1 MTDWVQR
8 QVDLLRAQWPNLS
21 YVDDGHWVL
30 VPSWELPAGWTPTSV
45 SVAFQIKPAVD
56 QPPYAFY
63 VDSAD
68 IKHDGKVPGN
78 WQLAAGV
85 PFAGTWSMF
94 SWSPETWVPTANP
107 DHGPNMLAF
116 AQSFGM
122 RFAEG
127 A

>member
-8 QVDLLRAQWPNLS
+8 QISLLRTQWPNLS
-21 YVDDGHWVL
+21 YAEGGHWVL
-30 VPSWELPAGWTPTSV
+30 IPAWELPAGWTPAV
-45 SVAFQIKPAVD
+45 VDVAFQVKPAVD

-63 VDSAD
+63 VSAAD
-68 IKHDGKVPGN
+68 VRYEGRAPGN
-78 WQLAAGV
+78 WQAAAGV

-94 SWSPETWVPTANP
+94 SWAPETWVPTVNP
-107 DHGPNMLAF
+107 DHGPNMIAF
-116 AQSFGM
+116 VRSFGV